1 MGNQPP
7 LSPLLYTVGSALS
20 CIRYDCCVIKAPAHT
35 RTERKRGEN
44 RKQERR
50 GGRRVQSNQRLP
62 RDHMISQH
70 EFCLRAYNIKTSTL
84 HQIFWRKCEHLPIHI
99 GNFLSIFNV
108 VFKER
113 HYRHWFILRFWAIWL
128 FMRSCFWLVKRK
140 HPKYIFKCFFIKLY
154 LVSVDF

>member
-44 RKQERR
+44 RKPERR

-99 GNFLSIFNV
+99 GNFLSIFDV
-108 VFKER
+108 VLRKDTTGTGSFE
-113 HYRHWFILRFWAIWL
+113 ILGYLAFHEVL
-128 FMRSCFWLVKRK
+128 FWLVKRK